1 MKGDDLYEI
10 FTKIR
15 KSVNASSS
23 MLANLWYFNGNRI
36 CTVSCNNAGFIII
49 CVELHIAAY
58 QVIKLSTDS
67 AFYAE

>member
-1 MKGDDLYEI
+1 MKGDNLYEI

-36 CTVSCNNAGFIII
+36 ALCPATMQGGDITGIGN
-49 CVELHIAAY
+49 
-58 QVIKLSTDS
+58 
-67 AFYAE
+67 